1 MQTTQTTPN
10 DQKTL
15 KFSTAV
21 QLTDIVEAEIS
32 LPYFCKDSDGNY
44 YFFESPEKCTSLR
57 QYTGLCQV
65 QISYGK
71 SDWFLKQIAKDFKNI
86 EVIPE
91 EEFTNLLTYAVT
103 GLMTPAA

>member
-1 MQTTQTTPN
+1 MQNYTTEATSP
-10 DQKTL
+10 KTL
-15 KFSTAV
+15 KINTTV

-32 LPYFCKDSDGNY
+32 LPYFCKDSDGSY
-44 YFFESPEKCTSLR
+44 YFFESPEKCTSLK

-71 SDWFLKQIAKDFKNI
+71 SDWFLRQIAKDFKNI